1 MKDYRNIIEAN
12 LDRFMPKMNIALFE
26 TEQYVDKAPKVNGY
40 FKFIS
45 IKYMKRVVD
54 IKKMCIEYINTYI
67 DGALNLAKNMDDVKL
82 KEAQDSLANDN
93 GENLAKSLDFK
104 KAGASTSNQEKEAV
118 TKSGVLFLT
127 GDKALADKLKA
138 IVDKIN
144 VRSAKSDALKEWANL
159 MLLQSKIQAN
169 DIIYEKSAELLKEG
183 KDEQLK
189 KLEESKKKTEAELK
203 KVESVH
209 KEYQKQ
215 LDDLLNKYGEV
226 EQWFKNMKNVKL
238 ADLVKEVT
246 SVKPE
251 DFSKS
256 PVTEDRKP
264 SEDGTL
270 NKARNDFYNANGFTS
285 TYIENIEKASEF
297 KSKNSEQA
305 NDLTE
310 PEWNYIIACS
320 NVEAMDKDGKFT
332 ASPIDIVFT
341 MANTPEA
348 YELLKKSG
356 HEKTVNGVDLNLYKI
371 KDFDEAKMKKVRDMF
386 LTDKNF
392 NERLV
397 MYFSKIFS
405 EDSSKLKE
413 VKESRK
419 RQIMKSS
426 QFITEEMIANTINLQ
441 DAESAIMDVLDDCDD
456 GCLYVGNI
464 PELSGIDY
472 IMMDGDGGYGFFV
485 EQGNVSAALKKGE
498 PIKPYPV
505 EIYDNEKLELLNIV
519 LDKVSD
525 DILSK
530 LK

>member
-1 MKDYRNIIEAN
+1 MEDYKNIIESN

-45 IKYMKRVVD
+45 IKYMKRVAD
-54 IKKMCIEYINTYI
+54 IKKMCIEYINTYV

-82 KEAQDSLANDN
+82 KEAQDRLSNDN
-93 GENLAKSLDFK
+93 SESLAKSLDFK
-104 KAGASTSNQEKEAV
+104 KAGASTDNQEKEAE

-127 GDKALADKLKA
+127 GDKALSDKLKA
-138 IVDKIN
+138 IVGKIK
-144 VRSAKSDALKEWANL
+144 VRSSKSDALTEWSDL

-169 DIIYEKSAELLKEG
+169 DIIYEKTAEMLKEG
-183 KDEQLK
+183 KDEQMK
-189 KLEESKKKTEAELK
+189 KFEESKKKTEAELK
-203 KVESVH
+203 KVENVH
-209 KEYQKQ
+209 KEYQKK
-215 LDDLLNKYGEV
+215 LDELLNKYGEV

-238 ADLVKEVT
+238 ADLIKDVT

-256 PVTEDRKP
+256 PVTDDGKP

-270 NKARNDFYNANGFTS
+270 NKARNDFYNANGFTQ
-285 TYIENIEKASEF
+285 TYESNLEKVSEF
-297 KSKNSEQA
+297 KKENSEQV
-305 NDLTE
+305 NDLSE

-320 NVEAMDKDGKFT
+320 NIEAMDKDGKFT
-332 ASPIDIVFT
+332 ASPIDIVFA

-348 YELLKKSG
+348 YELLKKAG
-356 HEKTVNGVDLNLYKI
+356 HDKIVDGIDLNLYKI
-371 KDFDEAKMKKVRDMF
+371 KDFDENKMKKAREMF

-397 MYFSKIFS
+397 MYFSRIFS
-405 EDSSKLKE
+405 KDSSKLKE

-419 RQIMKSS
+419 RQIMRSS

-441 DAESAIMDVLDDCDD
+441 YAEIAMMDVLSDCDG

-464 PELSGIDY
+464 PELDGIDY
-472 IMMDGDGGYGFFV
+472 IMLDGDGGYGFFV
-485 EQGNVSAALKKGE
+485 ERGNMNAALKNGN
-498 PIKPYPV
+498 PINPYPV
-505 EIYDNEKLELLNIV
+505 DIYDSEKLELLNIV
-519 LDKVSD
+519 LDKVSE
-525 DILSK
+525 DIFSK